1 MPESFYTIFS
11 SLKLYYDVGHYCTRR
26 GCINDRTVRKVLWI
40 FFALAVYH
48 HQSEFSR
55 SLGPNEWFSEYKL
68 VVCVD
73 FHSSQSDN
81 DYHFTLRAYNAMNLH
96 VGTLHISDIHTATI
110 VLKEPQNQ
118 TLFEYEK
125 DLGTINGMRIFEIA
139 VHCFWCE
146 QFRHSTAGALTDP
159 PISHGTSPKG
169 CEGWANVE
177 D

>member
-1 MPESFYTIFS
+1 M
-11 SLKLYYDVGHYCTRR
+11 
-26 GCINDRTVRKVLWI
+26 
-40 FFALAVYH
+40 
-48 HQSEFSR
+48 
-55 SLGPNEWFSEYKL
+55 
-68 VVCVD
+68 D

-81 DYHFTLRAYNAMNLH
+81 DYHFTLRAYDAMNLH
-96 VGTLHISDIHTATI
+96 VGTLHIRDIHTATI

-125 DLGTINGMRIFEIA
+125 DLGTINGTRIFEIA